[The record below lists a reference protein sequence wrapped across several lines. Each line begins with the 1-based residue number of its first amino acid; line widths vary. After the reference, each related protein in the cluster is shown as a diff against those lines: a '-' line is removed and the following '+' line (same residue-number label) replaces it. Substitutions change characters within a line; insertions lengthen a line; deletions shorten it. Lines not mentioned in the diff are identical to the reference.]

1 MTGKEKIYILKH
13 TPEGFTLTPE
23 RDSDQVIAEDGISD
37 PQCLNAL
44 TKPRWEHW
52 NQRKLARPYQAT
64 LLGMNIEPTPKARN
78 ILKAHDK
85 HRYEIFKDRLDILQT
100 LMGVEVGVYVNHY
113 REGDGVNEKYIEL
126 AEYCEYAESL
136 SWSGM
141 QEMRTGLRLDINPP
155 VLKMAKRQEDN
166 VLRFLDS
173 VLRCAVPNYFN
184 NKHTR
189 SSAAVLNW
197 LKEQH
202 EVPTISEPTLR
213 NWLEQ
218 IQGFEK
224 FEVEKDET

>member
-1 MTGKEKIYILKH
+1 MAGKEKIYILKH

-23 RDSDQVIAEDGISD
+23 RDSDRVIAEDGGGDS
-37 PQCLNAL
+37 QGLNAL
-44 TKPRWEHW
+44 TTPRWEHW
-52 NQRKLARPYQAT
+52 YQRKLARPYQAT

-85 HRYEIFKDRLDILQT
+85 HRYETFKDRMDILQT
-100 LMGVEVGVYVNHY
+100 LMGVEIGVYVNHY

-141 QEMRTGLRLDINPP
+141 QEMRAGLRLDIAPP

-166 VLRFLDS
+166 VLRLLDT
-173 VLRCAVPNYFN
+173 VFRCAVPGYL
-184 NKHTR
+184 NKSRTR
-189 SSAAVLNW
+189 SSAAVMKW
-197 LKEQH
+197 LKEQG
-202 EVPTISEPTLR
+202 EVPTISDPALR

-218 IQGFEK
+218 MQGFDK
-224 FEVEKDET
+224 FEAEQDNA